1 MNHRT
6 TIRSAAALLLTLAGS
21 GCSYIETV
29 NHYALD
35 AAQLQRYSRMRIL
48 DDTQRAAGDYRSLGV
63 IRGLSCT
70 RNGAGP
76 ANEQEA
82 MDQLLLRASL
92 AGGDAVFTPSCVHS
106 GATDWNN
113 NCWSSVICE
122 AEVLAE
128 RSSSPPPKEPA
139 PRGAASEP

>member
-6 TIRSAAALLLTLAGS
+6 TIRCAAALLLALAGA
-21 GCSYIETV
+21 GCSYIEIV
-29 NHYALD
+29 DHYALD
-35 AAQLQRYSRMRIL
+35 AEQLQRYSRMRIL
-48 DDTQRAAGDYRSLGV
+48 DGSQRAAGDYRSLGV

-70 RNGAGP
+70 RSHL

-106 GATDWNN
+106 GGTDWNN
-113 NCWSSVICE
+113 NCWDSVICE
-122 AEVLAE
+122 AEVLVE
-128 RSSSPPPKEPA
+128 RSSSPPPTPPA
-139 PRGAASEP
+139 TPGAADES